1 MVSYF
6 QSTRKLDFF
15 SSHVKLATLKKKSS
29 SPLNIQSYSTSES
42 SKAKEAQS
50 PPFSYFPL
58 FCGLYFRSKLGAD
71 GLGRVHLVQ
80 PLCNIL
86 TYVRI
91 TPQRTHT
98 SGESGGLFEI

>member
-42 SKAKEAQS
+42 SNNSSKRSTESAIFI
-50 PPFSYFPL
+50 FSLVLRFVFSLETWSGWP
-58 FCGLYFRSKLGAD
+58 GKGSLGS
-71 GLGRVHLVQ
+71 
-80 PLCNIL
+80 
-86 TYVRI
+86 
-91 TPQRTHT
+91 T
-98 SGESGGLFEI
+98 SV